1 MLRNFLKNTAP
12 PRLKIFKVFVAVA
25 YLGNEAGE
33 PTEKSADPT
42 SLLPLHQS
50 SSFDLDLI
58 LVQPAFDPNIAIKIE
73 ILITVCG
80 PRSGNNSCSGPAPA
94 LDNLIY
100 YPPPACLLLWLGMID
115 VHPDN

>member
-58 LVQPAFDPNIAIKIE
+58 LVQPAFDPVPVIKIE

-80 PRSGNNSCSGPAPA
+80 PRARNNSARA
-94 LDNLIY
+94 LNNLIY
-100 YPPPACLLLWLGMID
+100 YAPPACLLLWLEMID
-115 VHPDN
+115 VQPDN